1 MTTSDE
7 TSDEFSVEAVEAK
20 GGLVAP
26 VSGQFIT
33 PIVGVNA
40 QFDVVG
46 FRPGRDLE
54 SDDAYRARLT
64 TVGAKPRGY
73 GLEND
78 WIAWCK
84 EFSSAIVGVSVFG
97 TSGQVFL
104 YPVVNNRPDGIPSDE
119 DVTALQNWLNTY
131 RNVIGV
137 VSVTVIKPEV
147 VSVPVVIADLD
158 PDTVAIRSN
167 IEALLTKYF
176 AENTKTG
183 QIVSVSTLYAQIG
196 LIDEL
201 KIGGTFKITSPAND
215 VVLSQI
221 QLADFG
227 GVTYA

>member
-1 MTTSDE
+1 M
-7 TSDEFSVEAVEAK
+7 
-20 GGLVAP
+20 
-26 VSGQFIT
+26 
-33 PIVGVNA
+33 
-40 QFDVVG
+40 
-46 FRPGRDLE
+46 
-54 SDDAYRARLT
+54 
-64 TVGAKPRGY
+64 
-73 GLEND
+73 
-78 WIAWCK
+78 
-84 EFSSAIVGVSVFG
+84 SVFG